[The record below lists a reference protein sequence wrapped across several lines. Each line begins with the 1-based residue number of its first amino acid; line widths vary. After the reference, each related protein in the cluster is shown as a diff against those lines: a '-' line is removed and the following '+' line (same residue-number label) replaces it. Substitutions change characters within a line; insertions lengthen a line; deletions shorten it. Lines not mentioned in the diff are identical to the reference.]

1 MAVDEKVLSVAAVL
15 EIAIAE
21 VQLASVRSSLRVHS
35 TRASQRAPVNAG
47 PKSAGSAAKQV
58 ATARTAGGLTRYEPD
73 VYLLTYERQHAK
85 LHTVVALSF
94 TFVVL
99 TKLVSVPM
107 RLAGAIISI
116 VPVAGNVANDAIGK
130 AANLVDDVPI

>member
-1 MAVDEKVLSVAAVL
+1 MM
-15 EIAIAE
+15 
-21 VQLASVRSSLRVHS
+21 
-35 TRASQRAPVNAG
+35 
-47 PKSAGSAAKQV
+47 
-58 ATARTAGGLTRYEPD
+58 
-73 VYLLTYERQHAK
+73 RQHAK

-130 AANLVDDVPI
+130 GANLVDDVPI

>member
-1 MAVDEKVLSVAAVL
+1 MM
-15 EIAIAE
+15 
-21 VQLASVRSSLRVHS
+21 
-35 TRASQRAPVNAG
+35 
-47 PKSAGSAAKQV
+47 
-58 ATARTAGGLTRYEPD
+58 
-73 VYLLTYERQHAK
+73 RQHAK
-85 LHTVVALSF
+85 VHTVVALSF

-107 RLAGAIISI
+107 RLAGSIISS